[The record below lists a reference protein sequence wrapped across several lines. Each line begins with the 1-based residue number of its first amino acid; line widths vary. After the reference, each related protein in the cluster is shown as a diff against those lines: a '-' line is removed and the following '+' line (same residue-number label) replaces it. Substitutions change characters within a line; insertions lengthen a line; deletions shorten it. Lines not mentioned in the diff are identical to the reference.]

1 MFVPWKKSCD
11 QPRQCIKKQGH
22 HFPDKGAYSQNYVFS
37 TSHVWM
43 WDLYYKEGWVLKDLC
58 FQIVVLENT
67 LESPLDRQQ
76 GDQPNQSQRKPTLN
90 IHWKDYTK
98 AEAPIFGHLMWRTDS
113 WEKTDA
119 EKDWVQEKWATK
131 DEMVGWHHRVNGHE
145 FEQISGDSEGQ
156 GSLGCCSPWVTE
168 LDTA

>member
-11 QPRQCIKKQGH
+11 QPRQCIKKQRH

-98 AEAPIFGHLMWRTDS
+98 AEAPILWPLDVKNWLMG
-113 WEKTDA
+113 
-119 EKDWVQEKWATK
+119 KDWCWERLSAG
-131 DEMVGWHHRVNGHE
+131 EVGDKGWDGWMA
-145 FEQISGDSEGQ
+145 
-156 GSLGCCSPWVTE
+156 SPSQWTWVWTNFRR
-168 LDTA
+168 